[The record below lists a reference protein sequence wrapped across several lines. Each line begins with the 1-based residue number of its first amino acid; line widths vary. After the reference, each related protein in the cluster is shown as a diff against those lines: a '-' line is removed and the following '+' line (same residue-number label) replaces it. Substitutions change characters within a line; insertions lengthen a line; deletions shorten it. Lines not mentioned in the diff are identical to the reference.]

1 MVRTWYIVMEDHLFI
16 AKPMDAALLFE
27 HKNNR
32 SCYISENSRSYS
44 FPIYV
49 SFMDEKIK

>member
-1 MVRTWYIVMEDHLFI
+1 MVHTWYIVMEDHLFI
-16 AKPMDAALLFE
+16 AKPIDAALLFE

-32 SCYISENSRSYS
+32 SCYKKNSRSYS

-49 SFMDEKIK
+49 SFMDEKI